1 MKALAIRLALL
12 ATFTCTVVLGLAA
25 CTASYKQRETAGLEA
40 SSVRLDAS
48 KNVFVSVSPDGQ
60 YGSKTYPGTGRT
72 VAQKTAAAF
81 SRYVRRVEVGGGP
94 ASSRDEL
101 LAAARNAGAG
111 YLVIPSIT
119 HWEQRATEWSGI
131 PSRVSMSLTVV
142 DTQTGAE
149 VRSAML
155 ESRSAV
161 MTMIRPNPDNL
172 AQEMIDQQVSAFYG
186 VQNPNQ

>member
-1 MKALAIRLALL
+1 VKTLAIRLGLL
-12 ATFTCTVVLGLAA
+12 ATFTCAVVLGLAA
-25 CTASYKQRETAGLEA
+25 CTASYKQRETGGLEA
-40 SSVRLDAS
+40 SSLRLDAS

-60 YGSKTYPGTGRT
+60 YGSRVYPGTGRT

-131 PSRVSMSLTVV
+131 PSRVSMSLTVI

-149 VRSAML
+149 VRSALL

-186 VQNPNQ
+186 VQRPNQ